1 MQGEATQTGGDEE
14 EDKERREQKGRRNAR
29 NGREGES
36 DYVSERKKSKDTLK
50 NHASDISQGESED
63 KYFFFL
69 PFCRLLGRAA
79 PLIVPVWQYH
89 FVLNLSFSLSL
100 QVNVEK

>member
-1 MQGEATQTGGDEE
+1 MQGGDEE
-14 EDKERREQKGRRNAR
+14 RRKQREEAIQRTE
-29 NGREGES
+29 GRENEIKW
-36 DYVSERKKSKDTLK
+36 ERKKNLEIHSRTERVIL
-50 NHASDISQGESED
+50 AMGESED
-63 KYFFFL
+63 KYFFSL

-89 FVLNLSFSLSL
+89 FVLNLSFSLYL

>member
-1 MQGEATQTGGDEE
+1 MEE
-14 EDKERREQKGRRNAR
+14 RAKGRRNVR
-29 NGREGES
+29 SKRKECEEWKERRMRL
-36 DYVSERKKSKDTLK
+36 SERKRKSRDTLK

-63 KYFFFL
+63 KYFFFP

-89 FVLNLSFSLSL
+89 FVLNLSFTLFL

>member
-1 MQGEATQTGGDEE
+1 MNG
-14 EDKERREQKGRRNAR
+14 KEGRMRLSQRE
-29 NGREGES
+29 
-36 DYVSERKKSKDTLK
+36 KKSRDTLK

-69 PFCRLLGRAA
+69 PFCRLLGRRA

-89 FVLNLSFSLSL
+89 FILNLSFSLSL
-100 QVNVEK
+100 FKLMWKNKRALSG

>member
-1 MQGEATQTGGDEE
+1 MQGGMKKGESKGKKQY
-14 EDKERREQKGRRNAR
+14 KEQKVGRMRL
-29 NGREGES
+29 
-36 DYVSERKKSKDTLK
+36 SERGKKNLEIHSRTERVIL
-50 NHASDISQGESED
+50 AMGESED
-63 KYFFFL
+63 KYFFSL

-89 FVLNLSFSLSL
+89 FVLNLSFSLYL